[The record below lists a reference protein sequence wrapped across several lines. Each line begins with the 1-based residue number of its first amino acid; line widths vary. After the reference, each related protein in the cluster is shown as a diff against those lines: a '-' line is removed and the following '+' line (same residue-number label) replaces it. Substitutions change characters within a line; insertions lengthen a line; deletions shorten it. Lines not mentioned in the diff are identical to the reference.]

1 MGWGEGGPLSRR
13 LAIFS
18 IFPERDIQKG
28 DQGTTGLLQ
37 AQQVDLNGVC
47 PKQWTLSARGLPA
60 RAWDQ
65 LCKLGLGER
74 GAEEVGGLAASC
86 GFRRFV
92 SFLVLE
98 PEEVIRRPTRGWTRL
113 GAACLT
119 AALGLETTAVSSREQ
134 EWLTEVGVSSGRQRW
149 SCPRWLLETLTALS
163 QTTLWV
169 GASLGP
175 RALFRRLK
183 GQQLNEAACREAL
196 IFLPP

>member
-1 MGWGEGGPLSRR
+1 MGWGEGGPLSR
-13 LAIFS
+13 LVIFS
-18 IFPERDIQKG
+18 IFPEGDIQRG

-47 PKQWTLSARGLPA
+47 PKQSTLSARGLPT

-74 GAEEVGGLAASC
+74 GTKEVGGLAASC

-98 PEEVIRRPTRGWTRL
+98 PEEVIWRQTRRWTRR

-119 AALGLETTAVSSREQ
+119 PALGLETTALSSREQ

-149 SCPRWLLETLTALS
+149 SCLRWLLETLTALS

-169 GASLGP
+169 GASLSP

-183 GQQLNEAACREAL
+183 GQQLKEAACREAL